1 VQFPITIELRRSRL
15 LVVLLVLAH
24 GLAAVCVFALP
35 WPWLLRGA
43 LLLAIGVSLG
53 CALRPSR
60 IIGLR
65 LCAPDRLDGMLLEG
79 SGLKLDLQPEST
91 VFSQLIALRL
101 RLGEAKRVSS
111 LVLLPDQ
118 MSAEQ
123 FRLLRLWLRWRAEPK
138 ERAGPAS

>member
-24 GLAAVCVFALP
+24 GLAAGCLVVLP
-35 WPWLLRGA
+35 WAWLLCGL
-43 LLLAIGVSLG
+43 LLLAVGVSLA
-53 CALRPSR
+53 CALRRSP
-60 IIGLR
+60 ILGLR
-65 LCAPDRLDGMLLEG
+65 LCAPDRLDCLLADGNRLALEV
-79 SGLKLDLQPEST
+79 QPDST
-91 VFSQLIALRL
+91 VFSRLIVLRL

-123 FRLLRLWLRWRAEPK
+123 FRLLRLWPRWRAESK
-138 ERAGPAS
+138 VRAGTAS